1 MFELLK
7 IEKKNKITP
16 KNIQYSISDEL
27 NPDLIISVPTPAP
40 PALNFNVQG
49 YLGGGFNRQTIQGQ
63 SAQVYVTLTNTL
75 KYMMSKTAPN
85 RVRRWAAVNNL
96 NVIPRA
102 GRDLNAFYDRS
113 NLKFFF
119 YPNPL
124 NNKTFYT
131 CETPDIVAHEF
142 GHAYLDI
149 LRPDLWSTQAV
160 EIWAF
165 HESFGDITAI
175 LSIMQFDQILDLMI
189 KETDLLKSNIVSK
202 LAEEFGRIIYALG
215 GEESGNLPDCLRDA
229 VNEFVYVEPEKLSN
243 DGPDNILTR
252 ECHNFSRVWTG
263 TWYELM
269 IEIYKKNL
277 SSMEPKAALVSA
289 RDISAKYLLDSVLLA
304 NTGRFFSSMA
314 KNMLNCDKNNNNK
327 YQEILNTV
335 FVNRKIISPT
345 ISILSNINYE
355 EIKNMASEIISNNYC
370 NIVNTGNKSMKLNKN
385 FDFMALSNNPLLDKE
400 IDVPSENTYIFDKNK
415 QLIDYV
421 VTSQEEIAN
430 EAFSC
435 LNYLNNKNLV
445 GKDNQ
450 FKIKKEKL
458 IRNYIICRCG
468 NNACDPNAP
477 EYGKGWKGQNNAGCC
492 SKGAKSSC
500 NCSNLISNPVINKI
514 GCFSKTKC
522 KTMIN
527 YKSGSTNSLKSC

>member
-1 MFELLK
+1 MLELLK
-7 IEKKNKITP
+7 IEKKKVIP
-16 KNIQYSISDEL
+16 KNIQYSISDSTH
-27 NPDLIISVPTPAP
+27 PDLTINVPTPAP
-40 PALNFNVQG
+40 PALNLNVQG
-49 YLGGGFNRQTIQGQ
+49 YSGGGFNRQTIQGQ
-63 SAQVYVTLTNTL
+63 AAQVYVTLTNTL
-75 KYMMSKTAPN
+75 KYMISKTAPN

-102 GRDLNAFYDRS
+102 GKDLNAYYDRN

-119 YPNPL
+119 YPV
-124 NNKTFYT
+124 NNKNFYT

-142 GHAYLDI
+142 GHAYLDV
-149 LRPDLWSTQAV
+149 LRPDLWSTQAP

-175 LSIMQFDQILDLMI
+175 LSIMQFDQILDLML

-202 LAEEFGRIIYALG
+202 LAEEFGKIIYALSD
-215 GEESGNLPDCLRDA
+215 EESGNLPDCLRDA
-229 VNEFVYVEPEKLSN
+229 ANEFVYVEPEKLSN
-243 DGPDNILTR
+243 DGPNDILTR

-277 SSMEPKAALVSA
+277 SSMEPKTALVSA

-304 NTGRFFSSMA
+304 NTGRFFNSMA
-314 KNMLNCDKNNNNK
+314 KNMLNCDKNNNNQ

-335 FVNRKIISPT
+335 FINRKIISPT

-355 EIKNMASEIISNNYC
+355 EIKNIASEIISNNYC

-400 IDVPSENTYIFDKNK
+400 IDIPSENNYIFDKNG
-415 QLIDYV
+415 QLIDYTA
-421 VTSQEEIAN
+421 TSQEEIIN
-430 EAFSC
+430 TAFGC
-435 LNYLNNKNLV
+435 LNYLNDKNLV
-445 GKDNQ
+445 GKNNQ
-450 FKIKKEKL
+450 FTIKKEKI

-468 NNACDPNAP
+468 NNACDPNSP
-477 EYGKGWKGQNNAGCC
+477 EYGKRWKGENNAGCC
-492 SKGAKSSC
+492 SKGTASSC
-500 NCSNLISNPVINKI
+500 NCSNSTSDRITNKI
-514 GCFSKTKC
+514 GCFSETKC
-522 KTMIN
+522 KTVIN
-527 YKSGSTNSLKSC
+527 YKSGSTNYLKSC